1 MKKFLVVIIAAVV
14 LSAYQARE
22 WIRQRGPLSEAVN
35 VVVPRGASS
44 NLVAQKL
51 NEAGVID
58 KPLVFK
64 LYARFVGLHKKL
76 RAGEYRFEP
85 GVSMRAAMEKIAKGD
100 VFYRRITFAEGLT
113 TKQMF
118 DQLQNVSELSGEITV
133 AAAEGELLP
142 ETYSFEYGDSRNSIV
157 IQAQKAMTRVLDQ
170 AWADRN
176 QAVPLKDK
184 RQLLTLASIV
194 EKETGVPE
202 ERGLVASVFAN
213 RLVKGMKLQTDP
225 TVIYALTK
233 GQSDLGRS
241 LKRADLNVDSPY
253 NTYKY
258 YGLPPAPIC
267 NPGIEA
273 IRAAANPEDSDYL
286 YFVASGNGGHNF
298 STSLAQHNRNVKD
311 WVKKL
316 LKSR

>member
-1 MKKFLVVIIAAVV
+1 MKKFLIFLIAVV
-14 LSAYQARE
+14 LLTIYQFRE
-22 WIRQRGPLSEAVN
+22 WTRQRGPLPEAVN
-35 VVVPRGASS
+35 VVVPKGASS

-51 NEAGVID
+51 SDAGVID

-64 LYARFVGLHKKL
+64 IYARFVGMHKKL
-76 RAGEYRFEP
+76 RAGEYRFEA

-142 ETYSFEYGDSRNSIV
+142 ETYTFEYGDSRNSIV
-157 IQAQKAMTRVLDQ
+157 LQAQKAMSRVLDQ
-170 AWADRN
+170 AWANRN

-241 LKRADLNVDSPY
+241 LKKADLSVDSPY

-267 NPGIEA
+267 NPGTEA

-286 YFVASGNGGHNF
+286 YFVASGDGGHNF

-311 WVKKL
+311 WVKRI
-316 LKSR
+316 LKTR

>member
-1 MKKFLVVIIAAVV
+1 MKKFLIFLIAAV
-14 LSAYQARE
+14 LLTIYQFRE
-22 WIRQRGPLSEAVN
+22 WTRQRGPLSEAVN
-35 VVVPRGASS
+35 VVVPKGASS

-51 NEAGVID
+51 SDAGVID

-64 LYARFVGLHKKL
+64 IYARFVGMHKKL
-76 RAGEYRFEP
+76 RAGEYRFEA

-142 ETYSFEYGDSRNSIV
+142 ETYTFEYGDSRNSIV
-157 IQAQKAMTRVLDQ
+157 LQAQKAMSRVLDQ
-170 AWADRN
+170 AWANRN

-194 EKETGVPE
+194 EKETGIPE

-241 LKRADLNVDSPY
+241 LKKADLSVDSPY

-267 NPGIEA
+267 NPGTEA

-286 YFVASGNGGHNF
+286 YFVASGDGGHNF

-311 WVKKL
+311 WVKRI
-316 LKSR
+316 LKTR

>member
-1 MKKFLVVIIAAVV
+1 MKKFLIFLIAAV
-14 LSAYQARE
+14 LLTIYQFRE
-22 WIRQRGPLSEAVN
+22 WTRQRGPLSEAVN
-35 VVVPRGASS
+35 VVVPKGASS

-51 NEAGVID
+51 SDAGVID

-64 LYARFVGLHKKL
+64 IYARFVGMHKKL
-76 RAGEYRFEP
+76 RAGEYRFEA

-142 ETYSFEYGDSRNSIV
+142 ETYTFEYGDSRNSIV
-157 IQAQKAMTRVLDQ
+157 LQAQKAMSRVLDQ
-170 AWADRN
+170 AWANRN

-241 LKRADLNVDSPY
+241 LKKADLSVDSPY

-267 NPGIEA
+267 NPGTEA

-286 YFVASGNGGHNF
+286 YFVADGKGGHNF
-298 STSLAQHNRNVKD
+298 ASSLKEHNNNVQN
-311 WVKKL
+311 WKKIR
-316 LKSR
+316 K

>member
-1 MKKFLVVIIAAVV
+1 MKKFLIFLIAAV
-14 LSAYQARE
+14 LLTIYQFRE
-22 WIRQRGPLSEAVN
+22 WTRQRGPLSEAVN
-35 VVVPRGASS
+35 VVVPKGASS

-51 NEAGVID
+51 SDAGVID

-64 LYARFVGLHKKL
+64 IYARFVGMHKKL
-76 RAGEYRFEP
+76 RAGEYRFEA
-85 GVSMRAAMEKIAKGD
+85 GVSMRVAMEKIAKGD

-142 ETYSFEYGDSRNSIV
+142 ETYTFEYGDSRNSIV
-157 IQAQKAMTRVLDQ
+157 LQAQKAMSRVLDQ
-170 AWADRN
+170 AWANRN

-241 LKRADLNVDSPY
+241 LKKADLSVDSPY

-267 NPGIEA
+267 NPGTEA

-286 YFVASGNGGHNF
+286 YFVASGDGGHNF

-311 WVKKL
+311 WVKRI
-316 LKSR
+316 LKTR

>member
-1 MKKFLVVIIAAVV
+1 MKKFLIFLIAAV
-14 LSAYQARE
+14 LLTIYQFRE
-22 WIRQRGPLSEAVN
+22 WTRQRGPLPEAVN
-35 VVVPRGASS
+35 VVVPKGASS

-51 NEAGVID
+51 SDAGVID

-64 LYARFVGLHKKL
+64 IYARFVGMHKKL
-76 RAGEYRFEP
+76 RAGEYRFET

-142 ETYSFEYGDSRNSIV
+142 ETYTFEYGDSRNSIV
-157 IQAQKAMTRVLDQ
+157 LQAQKAMSRVLDQ
-170 AWADRN
+170 AWANRN

-241 LKRADLNVDSPY
+241 LKKADLSVDSPY

-267 NPGIEA
+267 NPGTEA

-286 YFVASGNGGHNF
+286 YFVASGDGGHNF

-311 WVKKL
+311 WVKRI
-316 LKSR
+316 LKTR

>member
-1 MKKFLVVIIAAVV
+1 MKKFLIFLIAAV
-14 LSAYQARE
+14 LLTIYQFRE
-22 WIRQRGPLSEAVN
+22 WTRQRGPLPEAVN
-35 VVVPRGASS
+35 VVVPKGASS

-51 NEAGVID
+51 SDAGVID

-64 LYARFVGLHKKL
+64 IYARFVGMHKKL
-76 RAGEYRFEP
+76 RAGEYRFEA
-85 GVSMRAAMEKIAKGD
+85 GVSMRVAMEKIAKGD

-142 ETYSFEYGDSRNSIV
+142 ETYTFEYGDSRNSIV
-157 IQAQKAMTRVLDQ
+157 LQAQKAMSRVLDQ
-170 AWADRN
+170 AWANRN

-241 LKRADLNVDSPY
+241 LKKADLSVDSPY

-267 NPGIEA
+267 NPGTEA

-286 YFVASGNGGHNF
+286 YFVASGDGGHNF

-311 WVKKL
+311 WVKRI
-316 LKSR
+316 LKTR

>member
-1 MKKFLVVIIAAVV
+1 MKKFLIFLIAAV
-14 LSAYQARE
+14 LLTIYQFRE
-22 WIRQRGPLSEAVN
+22 WTRQRGPLSEAVN
-35 VVVPRGASS
+35 VVVPKGASS

-51 NEAGVID
+51 SDAGVID

-64 LYARFVGLHKKL
+64 IYARFVGMHKKL
-76 RAGEYRFEP
+76 RAGEYRFEA

-142 ETYSFEYGDSRNSIV
+142 ETYTFEYGDSRNSIV
-157 IQAQKAMTRVLDQ
+157 LQAQKAMSRVLDQ
-170 AWADRN
+170 AWANRN

-241 LKRADLNVDSPY
+241 LKKADLSVDSPY

-267 NPGIEA
+267 NPGTEA

-286 YFVASGNGGHNF
+286 YFVASGDGGHNF

-311 WVKKL
+311 WVKRI
-316 LKSR
+316 LKTR